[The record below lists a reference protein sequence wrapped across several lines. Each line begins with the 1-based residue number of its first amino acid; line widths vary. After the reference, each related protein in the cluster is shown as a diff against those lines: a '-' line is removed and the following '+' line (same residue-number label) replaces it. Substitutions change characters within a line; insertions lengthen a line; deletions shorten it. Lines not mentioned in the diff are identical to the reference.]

1 MDAMT
6 TSNKILNNFIAQ
18 IARDYP
24 QFKFQPGAQEHWSPR
39 TNTITY
45 KDSEPAEEL
54 RYGLLHELAHALL
67 DHNNYQSDF
76 ELLKMEAEAWR
87 LAAKIGRKYKIK
99 LDDGHI
105 QDCLDTYRDWLHRRS
120 KCPACE
126 MHVLQVNPVTYKC
139 FNCGT
144 EWQVSARRF
153 ARPYRLKTT

>member
-1 MDAMT
+1 MAAT
-6 TSNKILNNFIAQ
+6 NTSSKISNKFVAR

-24 QFKFQPGAQEHWSPR
+24 QFKFLPGAQEHWSPR

-45 KDSEPAEEL
+45 NESEPADEL

-67 DHNNYQSDF
+67 GHNTYSTDF
-76 ELLKMEAEAWR
+76 ELLKLEAEAWD
-87 LAAKIGRKYKIK
+87 LAVKTGKKYGIK

-120 KCPACE
+120 KCPACG
-126 MHVLQVNPVTYKC
+126 MHVLQKDSNSYQC

-144 EWQVSARRF
+144 AWQVSQRRF
-153 ARPYRLKTT
+153 ARAYRRKL

>member
-1 MDAMT
+1 MT
-6 TSNKILNNFIAQ
+6 TSSRTLNNFIVQ
-18 IARDYP
+18 IAQDYP

-45 KDSEPAEEL
+45 NDSELAEEL

-99 LDDGHI
+99 LDNEHI

-120 KCPACE
+120 KCPTCE
-126 MHVLQVNPVTYKC
+126 MH
-139 FNCGT
+139 
-144 EWQVSARRF
+144 
-153 ARPYRLKTT
+153 